1 MEKKAVSKE
10 AEEKSAPAKDVD
22 EYLAAIP
29 EKERI
34 ALEDLRK
41 VIKDAAPMAKE
52 RISYRIPT
60 YKYHG
65 PLVHFAAFKNHSSL
79 IVVDK
84 SLLETFKDELEGYKT
99 SGATIRFSAEK
110 PLPAVLVK
118 KIVKAR
124 IEENELRAKH
134 K

>member
-34 ALEDLRK
+34 ALEDLR
-41 VIKDAAPMAKE
+41 KDAAPMAKE

-84 SLLETFKDELEGYKT
+84 SLLETFKDELEDYKT